1 MQAHLNAEQWQFFAQ
16 SYVELGLALVLAAES
31 GPEGTQRELAAI
43 ANAAQAC
50 RHLFAHTALVQS
62 VLDATLAPDAPFSL
76 TERLRSFAHMLET
89 TEPMERAELRA
100 ETLQAAVQRCST
112 LADLLTQHTTPDVA
126 THFKQ
131 FLLYVCGQVAFA
143 AYEAA
148 SIQTDVIAISREEM
162 ILLGEFARAL
172 QMDG

>member
-16 SYVELGLALVLAAES
+16 SYIELGLALVLAAES

-43 ANAAQAC
+43 ATAAQAC
-50 RHLFAHTALVQS
+50 RQLFGHTALVQS

-76 TERLRSFAHMLET
+76 AARLARFEHMLAT
-89 TEPMERAELRA
+89 TEPMELAELRA
-100 ETLQAAVQRCST
+100 DTLLTAVQQCRV
-112 LADLLTQHTTPDVA
+112 LANLLDQHTTSDTA

-148 SIQTDVIAISREEM
+148 SPQTDVIAVSREEM

-172 QMDG
+172 RMEV

>member
-16 SYVELGLALVLAAES
+16 SYIELGLALVLAAES

-43 ANAAQAC
+43 GSAAQTC
-50 RHLFAHTALVQS
+50 RQLFAHTALVQS

-76 TERLRSFAHMLET
+76 TERLDRFERMLAT
-89 TEPMERAELRA
+89 TEPMELADLRA
-100 ETLQAAVQRCST
+100 DTLLAAVQQCGV
-112 LADLLTQHTTPDVA
+112 LADLLDQHTTPDVA
-126 THFKQ
+126 AHFKQ

-143 AYEAA
+143 AHETT
-148 SIQTDVIAISREEM
+148 STQTDAVAISREEM

-172 QMDG
+172 QVDV